1 MIKKICTKKIKNM
14 NPNKFSYQGQIE
26 TILHY
31 LDSMIQKNWTGKTA
45 DEFNHLLS
53 IPELAKIACMSVRNL
68 QLMFKAYTSETLHQY
83 IIRTRMEYAQQLLK
97 DKNMSITE
105 ICEYIGFANQSA
117 LNNALQKKYNL
128 TPRELQK
135 KLLET
140 TYVYPLPVPPC
151 RIVESETIP
160 VLFLSYIGDY
170 NTCSTVAFEAYTWDC
185 LYEYAKENSLLPNK
199 EDYWGIAYDDTDIT
213 SSEKCRFYAC
223 MTIQRGT
230 GFSPSLTSQIKY
242 MELPQSTYAVY
253 THQGD
258 YALLDTFYET
268 ILKQLPQ
275 SYCLGET
282 PILEHYLNSPT
293 DTEVKELLTEVW
305 IPIVQ

>member
-1 MIKKICTKKIKNM
+1 M

-31 LDSMIQKNWTGKTA
+31 LDFMIQKNWTEKTA

-140 TYVYPLPVPPC
+140 THVYPSPIPLC

-160 VLFLSYIGDY
+160 ILFLSYTGDY

-185 LYEYAKENSLLPNK
+185 LYEYAKENSLLPDK

-258 YALLDTFYET
+258 YALLDAFYET
-268 ILKQLPQ
+268 ILKRLPQ

>member
-1 MIKKICTKKIKNM
+1 
-14 NPNKFSYQGQIE
+14 
-26 TILHY
+26 
-31 LDSMIQKNWTGKTA
+31 MIQKNWTGKTA

-140 TYVYPLPVPPC
+140 THVYPSPIPLC

-160 VLFLSYIGDY
+160 ILFLSYTGDY
-170 NTCSTVAFEAYTWDC
+170 NTCSSVAFEAYTWDC
-185 LYEYAKENSLLPNK
+185 LYEYAKENSLLTNK

-258 YALLDTFYET
+258 YALLDAFYET

>member
-1 MIKKICTKKIKNM
+1 M
-14 NPNKFSYQGQIE
+14 NSSKFSYQGQIE
-26 TILHY
+26 IILHY
-31 LDSMIQKNWTGKTA
+31 LDLMIQKNWTGKTA

-97 DKNMSITE
+97 DNNMSMTE
-105 ICEYIGFANQSA
+105 IYEYIGFANQSA

-140 TYVYPLPVPPC
+140 TYVYPSPISPC
-151 RIVESETIP
+151 HIVESETIP
-160 VLFLSYIGDY
+160 VLFLSYIGNY
-170 NTCSTVAFEAYTWDC
+170 ETYSTVNFETYTWDY
-185 LYEYAKENSLLPNK
+185 LYEYAKENSLLLDK

-213 SSEKCRFYAC
+213 SLEKCRFYAC
-223 MTIQRGT
+223 IAIQKGIR
-230 GFSPSLTSQIKY
+230 SNPPLTSPIKH
-242 MELPQSTYAVY
+242 MDLPQGTYAVY
-253 THQGD
+253 IHQGD
-258 YALLDTFYET
+258 YALLDAFYET

-275 SYCLGET
+275 FYSLGET

-293 DTEVKELLTEVW
+293 DTDVKELLTEVW
-305 IPIVQ
+305 IPIVK

>member
-1 MIKKICTKKIKNM
+1 M
-14 NPNKFSYQGQIE
+14 NTNKSSYQGQIE

-31 LDSMIQKNWTGKTA
+31 LNSMIQKNWTGKTA
-45 DEFNHLLS
+45 DEFNRLLS

-68 QLMFKAYTSETLHQY
+68 QLMFKAYTRETLHQY

-97 DKNMSITE
+97 DNNMSITE
-105 ICEYIGFANQSA
+105 IYEYIGFANQSA
-117 LNNALQKKYNL
+117 FNNALQKKYNL

-140 TYVYPLPVPPC
+140 AHIYPSPIPSC

-170 NTCSTVAFEAYTWDC
+170 ETCSTAAFETDTWDY
-185 LYEYAKENSLLPNK
+185 LYKYAEKNSLLPDK

-223 MTIQRGT
+223 MTIQKET
-230 GFSPSLTSQIKY
+230 GFSPSLTSQIKF

-258 YALLDTFYET
+258 YVLLDAFYET

-275 SYCLGET
+275 SYRLGEN
-282 PILEHYLNSPT
+282 PVLEHYLNSPT
-293 DTEVKELLTEVW
+293 DTDAKGLLTEIW
-305 IPIVQ
+305 IPIVR

>member
-1 MIKKICTKKIKNM
+1 MQIH
-14 NPNKFSYQGQIE
+14 KFSYQGQIE

-140 TYVYPLPVPPC
+140 THVYPSPIPLC

-160 VLFLSYIGDY
+160 ILFLSYTGDY
-170 NTCSTVAFEAYTWDC
+170 NTCSSVAFEAYTWDC

-258 YALLDTFYET
+258 YALLDAFYET

>member
-1 MIKKICTKKIKNM
+1 
-14 NPNKFSYQGQIE
+14 
-26 TILHY
+26 
-31 LDSMIQKNWTGKTA
+31 MIQKNWTGKTA

-140 TYVYPLPVPPC
+140 THVYPSPIPLC

-160 VLFLSYIGDY
+160 ILFLSYTGDY
-170 NTCSTVAFEAYTWDC
+170 NTCSSVAFEAYTWDY

-213 SSEKCRFYAC
+213 SSEKCRFYTC

-258 YALLDTFYET
+258 YALLDAFYET

>member
-1 MIKKICTKKIKNM
+1 
-14 NPNKFSYQGQIE
+14 
-26 TILHY
+26 
-31 LDSMIQKNWTGKTA
+31 
-45 DEFNHLLS
+45 
-53 IPELAKIACMSVRNL
+53 
-68 QLMFKAYTSETLHQY
+68 
-83 IIRTRMEYAQQLLK
+83 
-97 DKNMSITE
+97 MSITE

-140 TYVYPLPVPPC
+140 THVYPSPILPC

-160 VLFLSYIGDY
+160 ILFLSYTGDY
-170 NTCSTVAFEAYTWDC
+170 NTCSSVAFETYTWDC

-258 YALLDTFYET
+258 YALLDAFYET

>member
-1 MIKKICTKKIKNM
+1 MQIH
-14 NPNKFSYQGQIE
+14 KFSYQGQIE

-140 TYVYPLPVPPC
+140 THVYPSSIPLC

-160 VLFLSYIGDY
+160 ILFLSYTGDY
-170 NTCSTVAFEAYTWDC
+170 NTCSSVAFEAYTWDC

-258 YALLDTFYET
+258 YALLDAFYET

>member
-1 MIKKICTKKIKNM
+1 M
-14 NPNKFSYQGQIE
+14 NSNKSSYQGQIE

-31 LDSMIQKNWTGKTA
+31 LNSMIQKNWTGKTA
-45 DEFNHLLS
+45 DEFNRLIS
-53 IPELAKIACMSVRNL
+53 IPELAKMACMSVRNL

-97 DKNMSITE
+97 DNKKSIAE
-105 ICEYIGFANQSA
+105 IYEYIGFANQSA
-117 LNNALQKKYNL
+117 LNNTLQKKYNL

-140 TYVYPLPVPPC
+140 SHTYPSYISPY

-160 VLFLSYIGDY
+160 VLFLSYIGNYD
-170 NTCSTVAFEAYTWDC
+170 TCSTVAFETYTWDC
-185 LYEYAKENSLLPNK
+185 LYEYAQENSLLPDK

-213 SSEKCRFYAC
+213 SLEKCRFYAC
-223 MTIQRGT
+223 IAIQKGIGT
-230 GFSPSLTSQIKY
+230 NPPLTSPIKH
-242 MELPQSTYAVY
+242 MDLPQGTYAVY
-253 THQGD
+253 VHQGD
-258 YALLDTFYET
+258 YALLDAFYET

-275 SYCLGET
+275 FYSLGET

-293 DTEVKELLTEVW
+293 DTDVKELLTEVW
-305 IPIVQ
+305 IPIVK

>member
-1 MIKKICTKKIKNM
+1 MSS
-14 NPNKFSYQGQIE
+14 NKSSYQGQIE

-31 LDSMIQKNWTGKTA
+31 LNSMIQKNWTGKTA
-45 DEFNHLLS
+45 DEFNRLLS

-97 DKNMSITE
+97 DNNMSITE
-105 ICEYIGFANQSA
+105 IYEYIGFANQSA
-117 LNNALQKKYNL
+117 FNNTLQKKYNL

-140 TYVYPLPVPPC
+140 AHVYPSPISPC
-151 RIVESETIP
+151 RIVEPETIP

-170 NTCSTVAFEAYTWDC
+170 ETCNTAAFETETWDY
-185 LYEYAKENSLLPNK
+185 LHKYAEENSLLPDK

-223 MTIQRGT
+223 MTIQKET
-230 GFSPSLTSQIKY
+230 GFNPSLTSQIKY

-258 YALLDTFYET
+258 YVLLDAFYET

-275 SYCLGET
+275 SYRLGET
-282 PILEHYLNSPT
+282 PVLEHYLNSPT
-293 DTEVKELLTEVW
+293 DTDTKGLLTEIW
-305 IPIVQ
+305 IPIVR

>member
-1 MIKKICTKKIKNM
+1 MQIH
-14 NPNKFSYQGQIE
+14 KFSYQGQIE

-140 TYVYPLPVPPC
+140 THVYPSPIPLC

-160 VLFLSYIGDY
+160 ILFLSYTGDY
-170 NTCSTVAFEAYTWDC
+170 NTCSSVAFEAYTWDY

-213 SSEKCRFYAC
+213 SSEKCRFYTC

-258 YALLDTFYET
+258 YALLDAFYET